1 MRKQKTWGEKMLAKY
16 ETTHDL
22 QHHGVKGMK
31 WGDRKYQY
39 KDGSLTALGRIHYG
53 YGVKKHQLTTAVSK
67 TVKNAKNKIES
78 YKKAKAKAAAE
89 EAKKKQM
96 AAAEEAK
103 KKEQAAIEA
112 EKKRMEAFNN
122 KRAQVLKTIQTTD
135 DPSYVYAN
143 RKYLT
148 NNELND
154 LSTRYAK
161 EVAIRGQIPR
171 LRDPSKKDKLYKF
184 IDDVSEGISKGKK
197 VYDSYVTATDVLKKL
212 GIIDTGNRNS
222 NNTNNSNS
230 GNQNNS
236 NNSGNQNTSSSSS
249 SSSTT
254 QRRPGLLTPERDRQ
268 NRSRTIVSNL
278 TNQGPTIR
286 VPYQTRNGNTRNRR
300 VNLGW
305 EPSNNAN
312 PTQPTSTNDTL
323 DVTRSSGL
331 ANQPSANFSADVIT
345 SNVLNWL
352 NN

>member
-1 MRKQKTWGEKMLAKY
+1 MLAKY

-96 AAAEEAK
+96 AAAEAAK

-112 EKKRMEAFNN
+112 ENKRAEAFKN
-122 KRAQVLKTIQTTD
+122 KRAQVLKTIQETD
-135 DPSYVYAN
+135 DAGYVYAN

-148 NNELND
+148 NQELNELSN
-154 LSTRYAK
+154 RYTK
-161 EVAIRGQIPR
+161 EQLIRSRIPQ
-171 LRDPSKKDKLYKF
+171 LKDPTKKDKLYKF
-184 IDDVSEGISKGKK
+184 IDDVSEGINKGKK
-197 VYDSYVTATDVLKKL
+197 VYDSYVTATDMLKKL
-212 GIIDTGNRNS
+212 GIIDTGNRN
-222 NNTNNSNS
+222 NNTNTSNNNSNS

-236 NNSGNQNTSSSSS
+236 NNSGNRNNQNSSS

-254 QRRPGLLTPERDRQ
+254 QSRPGLLTPERDRQ

-286 VPYQTRNGNTRNRR
+286 VPYTTRNGRTRNRR

>member
-1 MRKQKTWGEKMLAKY
+1 MLAKY

-112 EKKRMEAFNN
+112 EQKRMQAFNN
-122 KRAQVLKTIQTTD
+122 KRAQVLKTIQETD
-135 DPSYVYAN
+135 DAGYVYAN

-148 NNELND
+148 DQEIKTLQSRYENESKIR
-154 LSTRYAK
+154 ST
-161 EVAIRGQIPR
+161 IPS
-171 LRDPSKKDKLYKF
+171 LKDPTKKDKLYKF
-184 IDDVSEGISKGKK
+184 IDDVAVGVQKGKK

-212 GIIDTGNRNS
+212 GIIESGNRNNNS
-222 NNTNNSNS
+222 NNNSNS

-236 NNSGNQNTSSSSS
+236 NNSGNRNNQNSSSSSS

-254 QRRPGLLTPERDRQ
+254 QSRPGLLTPERDRQ

-286 VPYQTRNGNTRNRR
+286 VPYQTRNGRTRNRR

-305 EPSNNAN
+305 EPSNNTS